1 MDIFDNFG
9 IVEER
14 IFSNISAG
22 GYEKTETENCS
33 AFYTVYSE
41 VIQLVNIELK
51 TYVYE
56 TKLEIKGI
64 DHLLG
69 PNEPLAQIICWKW
82 DQNGGQQQIIE
93 SKILKNG
100 AVICFDYVESTFVIR
115 ILKRRK
121 KESACENPFPTP
133 RSSPDDDLTMKIG
146 DKQITV
152 SAQWL
157 MSVSPVISRMLSVE
171 MKEKQQRMITLDEL
185 GVDMDQFKD
194 FLWAIISH
202 QNPNPKNVLLLLKLA
217 DFFQVDSLK
226 LLCDNHLISCVEIPL
241 TDRLILA
248 DQYGLN
254 KMKKYFLRLN
264 ADQFRAFSNANHE
277 QFLPVVS
284 KEFLCA
290 LFVKATEMGNL
301 K

>member
-41 VIQLVNIELK
+41 
-51 TYVYE
+51 
-56 TKLEIKGI
+56 GI

-82 DQNGGQQQIIE
+82 DKNGGQQQIIE

-100 AVICFDYVESTFVIR
+100 AVICFDYVGSTFVIR
-115 ILKRRK
+115 ILKRWK
-121 KESACENPFPTP
+121 KEFDGENPFPTP
-133 RSSPDDDLTMKIG
+133 RSSPDDDLTVKIG
-146 DKQITV
+146 DKQITL

-157 MSVSPVISRMLSVE
+157 MSVSPVINRMLSVE
-171 MKEKQQRMITLDEL
+171 MQENQQRMLTLDDL
-185 GVDMDQFKD
+185 GVDMDQFKE
-194 FLWAIISH
+194 FLEAIIYQKNSL
-202 QNPNPKNVLLLLKLA
+202 PNPKNVLLLLKLA

-226 LLCDNHLISCVEIPL
+226 SLCDNHLISCVEIPL

-254 KMKKYFLRLN
+254 KLKNYFLRLN
-264 ADQFRAFSNANHE
+264 ADKFRAFSNANHE